1 VRAVSWT
8 RRLYPT
14 AQVPRECMGLDY
26 LAHHRALATAYRLL
40 EDFGVLRLG
49 DCVIQNAP
57 ETAVSQ
63 LIPSSCSEF
72 VRMTGA

>member
-1 VRAVSWT
+1 
-8 RRLYPT
+8 
-14 AQVPRECMGLDY
+14 MGLDY

-63 LIPSSCSEF
+63 LIPSLCSEF
-72 VRMTGA
+72 VRMTGTGMRMTCAVCSRRRWVFA